1 MLNVVPCFMLDGQ
14 HMIRVLVDLLFPCY
28 DENIRSITTLT
39 FTIVGTVLLV
49 LNILVGLWTLL

>member
-1 MLNVVPCFMLDGQ
+1 MLDGQ